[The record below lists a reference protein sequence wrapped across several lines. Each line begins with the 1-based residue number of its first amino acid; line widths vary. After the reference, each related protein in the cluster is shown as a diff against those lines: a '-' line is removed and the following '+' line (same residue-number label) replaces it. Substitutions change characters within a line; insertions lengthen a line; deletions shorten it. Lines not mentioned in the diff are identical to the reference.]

1 MDVGETIRRFI
12 QEELVFGSTK
22 SLTNDTPLCDG
33 ILDSIG
39 LIELVAFLEERFG
52 IHIDDADLTSDNF
65 RTVESIDRF
74 IGNRTKT
81 T

>member
-1 MDVGETIRRFI
+1 MNVGENIRRFI
-12 QEELVFGSTK
+12 QDELVFGDAGTTI
-22 SLTNDTPLCDG
+22 TNDTPLCDG

-52 IHIDDADLTSDNF
+52 IHIDDADLTAENF
-65 RTVESIDRF
+65 RTVASIERLV
-74 IGNRTKT
+74 GSRAT